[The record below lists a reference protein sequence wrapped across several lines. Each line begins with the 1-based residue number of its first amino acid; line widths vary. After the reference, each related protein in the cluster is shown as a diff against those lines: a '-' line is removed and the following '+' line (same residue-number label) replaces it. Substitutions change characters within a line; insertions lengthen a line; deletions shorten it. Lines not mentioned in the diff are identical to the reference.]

1 MKKLYTYIGRY
12 WYGYLFAVFSMV
24 TAIVLDMLYPKITQ
38 QIVDDVIIGGKLELL
53 TKLLVGIVIVGI
65 GRSIFGYCK
74 EFTFDVLASKI
85 GSAMRKDLFDHIQSL
100 SMGYFEDT
108 NTGETDGAVSRM
120 TWIKSGMRG
129 LCGHACHR
137 GYHSCVHGTVLHVFA
152 QLEAGVR
159 AACHNDP
166 VRYGRDHHGAQARQD
181 LRGHQ

>member
-38 QIVDDVIIGGKLELL
+38 QIVDDVIVGGKLELL
-53 TKLLVGIVIVGI
+53 TKLLIGIVIVGI

-74 EFTFDVLASKI
+74 EFTFDMLASKI

-108 NTGETDGAVSRM
+108 NTGELMARVKDDVD
-120 TWIKSGMRG
+120 KSGMRWVMW
-129 LCGHACHR
+129 AC
-137 GYHSCVHGTVLHVFA
+137 L
-152 QLEAGVR
+152 
-159 AACHNDP
+159 
-166 VRYGRDHHGAQARQD
+166 
-181 LRGHQ
+181 